1 MTHAK
6 HAPYL
11 PTPFMDQEQHR
22 LLYRDKM
29 ATDEFDLECELP
41 PIPISPDMS
50 EEAVYQLL
58 PTATHFEYG
67 GFITENLIRYQK
79 CESTFASTVES
90 EACIWHSHPTDAPK
104 ADMPSCSD
112 IYTFLTN
119 RTFRAVTAAKTKIWV
134 FDKSM
139 RTAGTIVKLREWEE
153 VNFMS
158 EVRRAMQE
166 PNGIR
171 RYHAVAMANLGLS
184 AANQN
189 WFIDNWVSAV
199 NSLGVEVRVFD
210 RDH

>member
-1 MTHAK
+1 LSHVTWAISLVTIRQFSASDSTSTTAVSYVRVSCVVTLSTRNYRQKAMTTRRFRNPTYRSLVNLPPRTWKISMTHAK

-11 PTPFMDQEQHR
+11 PSPFMDQEQHR

-41 PIPISPDMS
+41 PTPISPDMS

-58 PTATHFEYG
+58 PTAPDFEYG

-119 RTFRAVTAAKTKIWV
+119 RTFRAVTAAKTKI
-134 FDKSM
+134 
-139 RTAGTIVKLREWEE
+139 
-153 VNFMS
+153 
-158 EVRRAMQE
+158 
-166 PNGIR
+166 
-171 RYHAVAMANLGLS
+171 
-184 AANQN
+184 
-189 WFIDNWVSAV
+189 
-199 NSLGVEVRVFD
+199 
-210 RDH
+210 